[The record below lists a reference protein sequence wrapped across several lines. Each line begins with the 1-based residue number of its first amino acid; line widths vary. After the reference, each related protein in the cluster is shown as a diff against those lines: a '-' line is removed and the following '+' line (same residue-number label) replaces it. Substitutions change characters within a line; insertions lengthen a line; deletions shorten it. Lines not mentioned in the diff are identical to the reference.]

1 MNGVTPLRHRRA
13 EIGNHDTIY
22 HKLRRQ
28 ARTVC
33 AENLSNTLKCNSK
46 TLPALSRR
54 VVRGVYAKSGH
65 SRKIRLVAK
74 VIKLVGAPRVVR
86 SAGQYCDEFKP
97 YEFLY
102 HRSNHNNGKKPR
114 RKG

>member
-1 MNGVTPLRHRRA
+1 
-13 EIGNHDTIY
+13 
-22 HKLRRQ
+22 
-28 ARTVC
+28 
-33 AENLSNTLKCNSK
+33 
-46 TLPALSRR
+46 
-54 VVRGVYAKSGH
+54 VRGVYAKSGH

-102 HRSNHNNGKKPR
+102 HRSNHDDGKKPR
-114 RKG
+114 RKWERGGGRGVLVSRRST